1 MGYLRT
7 GILMAAMTALF
18 LGIGALLGGM
28 GGALFALIVAWS
40 APIGWSDLIVSALWA
55 FDPAE
60 RCFRARVGDSPMRC
74 AA

>member
-28 GGALFALIVAWS
+28 GGAMIALVFA
-40 APIGWSDLIVSALWA
+40 
-55 FDPAE
+55 
-60 RCFRARVGDSPMRC
+60 
-74 AA
+74 